1 MSENQPL
8 DPTSRIESIDVIRGW
23 ALLGILVI
31 NIMMFAN
38 PFEMSYNPALM
49 HTFEGV
55 DLTAFFIS
63 WIGFEGS
70 QRALF
75 SMLFGAS
82 IVLLTSRLEAGDR
95 LEQAKSIYY
104 RRTWLLIGFG
114 LIDIVVFLWF
124 GDILLLYGW
133 LGLILY
139 YARNA
144 TPKKLITI
152 SSILVI
158 LLTVVFYGLSV
169 AIDAAEPFAAT
180 INEKLLAG
188 EALTQEEATL
198 RDTLAGIG
206 LTPPTPEHLQATIQ
220 ERGGGYFSAFGPN
233 LWIALEVQ
241 VFDTLFLLAW
251 DAMAMMLLG
260 MAFYKLGVF
269 NAELS
274 FRTYVLMLVLGFG
287 IGLSVNAYEMVNSVA
302 NDFRLTFI
310 DWTYQI
316 GRIST
321 AMGYIGL
328 FMLICKA
335 NLFGWLR
342 DSLAAV
348 GKMALTNYLTHS
360 VVCLILFVIF
370 GWYGE
375 LRFHEYYY
383 VVVVIWIFQIAFS
396 RYWLSRHRYGP
407 VEWLW
412 RSLTYKRKI

>member
-1 MSENQPL
+1 MNENRPL
-8 DPTSRIESIDVIRGW
+8 EPTSRIESIDVIRGW

-38 PFEMSYNPALM
+38 PFEMSYNPSLM
-49 HTFEGV
+49 QTFEQV
-55 DLTAFFIS
+55 DLTAFFVS

-82 IVLLTSRLEAGDR
+82 IVLLTSRLETGDS

-114 LIDIVVFLWF
+114 MIDIVVFLWY

-152 SSILVI
+152 ASIIVI
-158 LLTVVFYGLSV
+158 LLMLVSLGLTTAV
-169 AIDAAEPFAAT
+169 NFAEPFAAEV
-180 INEKLLAG
+180 NEKLLAG
-188 EALTQEEATL
+188 EALSESEISTRDSLASIGLIPPTQEY
-198 RDTLAGIG
+198 
-206 LTPPTPEHLQATIQ
+206 LQSAIQ
-220 ERGGGYFSAFGPN
+220 ERGGGYFSAFIPN
-233 LWIALEVQ
+233 LWFALELQ
-241 VFDTLFLLAW
+241 VVDTLILLAW

-274 FRTYVLMLVLGFG
+274 FRAYLLMLVLGFG
-287 IGLSVNAYEMVNSVA
+287 IGLSVNAYEMVNSVS
-302 NDFRLTFI
+302 NEFRLTFI
-310 DWTYQI
+310 EWTYQI

-321 AMGYIGL
+321 AIGYIGL

-348 GKMALTNYLTHS
+348 GKMALTNYLMHS
-360 VVCLILFVIF
+360 VICLILFVIL
-370 GWYGE
+370 GWYGK

-383 VVVVIWIFQIAFS
+383 VVIVIWIFQIAFS

-412 RSLTYKRKI
+412 RSLTYKKRI

>member
-1 MSENQPL
+1 MNENQPL

-38 PFEMSYNPALM
+38 PFEMSYNPSLM
-49 HTFEGV
+49 QTFERV
-55 DLTAFFIS
+55 DLTAFFVS

-82 IVLLTSRLEAGDR
+82 IVLLTSRLETGDR

-114 LIDIVVFLWF
+114 MIDIVVFLWY

-139 YARNA
+139 YARNS

-152 SSILVI
+152 ASIIVI
-158 LLTVVFYGLSV
+158 LLMLVSIGLTAAV
-169 AIDAAEPFAAT
+169 NFAEPFAAEV
-180 INEKLLAG
+180 NEKLLAG
-188 EALTQEEATL
+188 EALTEDEISL
-198 RDTLAGIG
+198 RESLGTIG
-206 LTPPTPEHLQATIQ
+206 LIPPSPEYLQSAIQ
-220 ERGGGYFSAFGPN
+220 ERGGGYFSAFIPN
-233 LWIALEVQ
+233 LWFALELQ
-241 VFDTLFLLAW
+241 VVDTLILLAW

-274 FRTYVLMLVLGFG
+274 FRAYLLMLVLGFG
-287 IGLSVNAYEMVNSVA
+287 IGLSVNSYEMVNSVS
-302 NDFRLTFI
+302 NEFRLTFI
-310 DWTYQI
+310 EWTYQI

-321 AMGYIGL
+321 AIGYIGL

-348 GKMALTNYLTHS
+348 GKMALTNYLMHS
-360 VVCLILFVIF
+360 VICLILFVIL
-370 GWYGE
+370 GWYGK

-383 VVVVIWIFQIAFS
+383 VVIVIWIFQIAFS

-412 RSLTYKRKI
+412 RSLTYKKRI